1 MISTTLDAPCRHVCF
16 FMHSVSRVVSTPHVS
31 LFAYVWLRHVHG
43 VPSLGPGF
51 CATIVQSIAHGTQRF
66 LADPPSMRLFGIS
79 QWMQRPFADI
89 LHLYRMLFNEEAA
102 RTLSAVKKKYATRV
116 VIYTRRP
123 SLLYYSSCF
132 RPDKLIALRFW

>member
-1 MISTTLDAPCRHVCF
+1 M
-16 FMHSVSRVVSTPHVS
+16 
-31 LFAYVWLRHVHG
+31 
-43 VPSLGPGF
+43 
-51 CATIVQSIAHGTQRF
+51 QRF
-66 LADPPSMRLFGIS
+66 LADPPSLRLFAIS

-132 RPDKLIALRFW
+132 RPDKLIALRFWWVSSFARIPPCSGCFR

>member
-1 MISTTLDAPCRHVCF
+1 
-16 FMHSVSRVVSTPHVS
+16 
-31 LFAYVWLRHVHG
+31 
-43 VPSLGPGF
+43 
-51 CATIVQSIAHGTQRF
+51 
-66 LADPPSMRLFGIS
+66 MRLSGIL

-102 RTLSAVKKKYATRV
+102 RTLSAVKKKYATKV

-132 RPDKLIALRFW
+132 RPDKLITLRFWWASSLARIPPALAAFADASVRALFVFCV